1 MRRGREI
8 DGSGFHGS
16 SPLRRSGTPG
26 GRISATASAPC
37 QSGLSLTN
45 SRIALPGTYPVPAV
59 FGQRA
64 TTPVGAR
71 TLREDVG
78 FPPMGKLG
86 GEASTELDA
95 SIEEVW
101 DVVVDIETAPEWQ
114 DGFEKVDVLE
124 RDDEGR
130 VLVAETESDAKVK
143 TVKNRLRFS
152 YEEPNLVEWRQ
163 EKGDLKSLV
172 GAWELEDLGD
182 GRTKATYRLEGDP
195 RRLLRQHDRGPG
207 AGQMRKHPLGG

>member
-1 MRRGREI
+1 
-8 DGSGFHGS
+8 
-16 SPLRRSGTPG
+16 
-26 GRISATASAPC
+26 
-37 QSGLSLTN
+37 
-45 SRIALPGTYPVPAV
+45 
-59 FGQRA
+59 
-64 TTPVGAR
+64 
-71 TLREDVG
+71 
-78 FPPMGKLG
+78 MGKLG
-86 GEASTELDA
+86 GEASADIDA
-95 SIEEVW
+95 PIDEVW

-114 DGFEKVDVLE
+114 DGFEDVEVIE

-195 RRLLRQHDRGPG
+195 GRMLGMLIRGPVEGQIRKILVEGRPGELVDRLG
-207 AGQMRKHPLGG
+207 A